1 MDADAVGMTYQKLGA
16 LLFSW
21 AVILVI
27 LVVASQSNYLLFH
40 TAIEL
45 ASIVVS
51 VSIFVL
57 AWNSQRYCSNQFFS
71 VLGVALLCTACLD
84 LLHTMVYKGMGVFPS
99 YGPNI
104 ATQLWIAARYLHSF
118 SFVLALS
125 MLHRPVRASL
135 LLALYAGITV
145 LGLWSI
151 LSAGIFPDCFIEG
164 RGLTTFKKASELLI
178 CGLFGL
184 GLIMLQARRELFGRR
199 VYLLLSLSVVAA
211 ICAEFA
217 FVFYV
222 DVYGISNMVGHL
234 FKLISVS
241 LLYVGVVRTGLREPL
256 EVVFRELKQKDEQL
270 VRVNEELVTA
280 NELLEQKVAERT
292 ADLHQSV
299 DELHL
304 QTRLLEAEVSER
316 QKAQEE
322 LKVAKEAAEAA
333 SRAKSAFL
341 ANMSHE
347 LRTPL
352 SGVVGMAQLL
362 GMSSVTDEQK
372 EYLDILQCSADNLS
386 SLISD
391 ILDITKIE
399 SEQYTLNNV
408 EYSFRESIGEV
419 VKMLQRRI
427 EEKNLSVHIDVS
439 ERIPELITGDR
450 LRFMQIISNLLSN
463 AIKFTEQGEVRI
475 GATVKEH
482 YDSTLLLEVQV
493 SDTGIG
499 IAKQDREQIFQL
511 FTQVDDS
518 YTRRFGGAGLGLA
531 ICRKLTELMGGSLW
545 VESEPEQGST
555 FHLLLPCNVASRP
568 TPGQEYPVT
577 QESNVPVFACSLP
590 VLVAEDNPA
599 NLKYAKKLLE
609 KLGCKVTEA
618 TDGRQAL
625 EAWEKGSFKL
635 ILMDI
640 QMPELRGDEVV
651 RTIRQREQDT
661 HVPIIAV
668 TAHALNG
675 DRERFLE
682 AGCDGYVAK
691 PFLMGAL
698 ADAIRRL
705 VEPGGNSETV

>member
-1 MDADAVGMTYQKLGA
+1 MGADADDKTYQKFGG
-16 LLFSW
+16 
-21 AVILVI
+21 
-27 LVVASQSNYLLFH
+27 LVVSWVIVLLAFIAISQTNYLLFH
-40 TAIEL
+40 TVVEL

-51 VSIFVL
+51 VSVFVL
-57 AWNSQRYCSNQFFS
+57 AWNSQRYCSNQFFTI
-71 VLGVALLCTACLD
+71 LGVALLCTACLD
-84 LLHTMVYKGMGVFPS
+84 LLHTMVYKGMGVIPS

-104 ATQLWIAARYLHSF
+104 ATQLWIAARYLHSL

-125 MLHRPVRASL
+125 LLHRPVRAQL
-135 LLALYAGITV
+135 LLALYAGITM
-145 LGLWSI
+145 LCFWSI

-164 RGLTTFKKASELLI
+164 RGLTTFKKVSELLI

-184 GLIMLQARRELFGRR
+184 GLIMLQARREMFGRR
-199 VYLLLSLSVVAA
+199 VYLLLSLSVIAA

-241 LLYVGVVRTGLREPL
+241 LLYIGVVQTGVREPL

-270 VRVNEELVTA
+270 VCANAELVTA

-292 ADLHQSV
+292 ADLHHSV
-299 DELHL
+299 DDLHL
-304 QTRLLEAEVSER
+304 QTRLLEAEVAER

-362 GMSSVTDEQK
+362 GMTRVTDEQK
-372 EYLDILQCSADNLS
+372 EYLDTLQCSADNLL

-391 ILDITKIE
+391 ILDITRIE
-399 SEQYTLNNV
+399 SEQYTLNDV
-408 EYSFRESIGEV
+408 EYSFRESIDEV
-419 VKMLQRRI
+419 VKMQQRRI
-427 EEKNLSVHIDVS
+427 EEKGLALHVEVS
-439 ERIPELITGDR
+439 KRIPELITGDR
-450 LRFMQIISNLLSN
+450 LRFMQIVSNLLSN
-463 AIKFTEQGEVRI
+463 AVKFTEQGEIRI
-475 GATVKEH
+475 SATLKEQH
-482 YDSTLLLEVQV
+482 ASTLLLEVQV

-499 IAKQDREQIFQL
+499 IAKQNREQIFQI

-518 YTRRFGGAGLGLA
+518 YTRKFGGAGLGLA
-531 ICRKLTELMGGSLW
+531 ICRKLTELLGGSLW
-545 VESEPEQGST
+545 VESELAHGST
-555 FHLLLPCNVASRP
+555 FHLLLPCSVVSRP
-568 TPGQEYPVT
+568 GIGQEHPV
-577 QESNVPVFACSLP
+577 SRDSSAPAFACSLP

-625 EAWEKGSFKL
+625 EAWEKGNFKL

-640 QMPELRGDEVV
+640 QMPELQGDEVV
-651 RTIRQREQDT
+651 RTIRQREQNT

-668 TAHALNG
+668 TAHAING

-691 PFLMGAL
+691 PFQMDVL

-705 VEPGGNSETV
+705 VEPGNKVKAA

>member
-21 AVILVI
+21 AVILVA
-27 LVVASQSNYLLFH
+27 LVVTSQSNYLLFH
-40 TAIEL
+40 TIIEF

-51 VSIFVL
+51 VCVFVL
-57 AWNSQRYCSNQFFS
+57 AWNSQRYCTNQFFT

-84 LLHTMVYKGMGVFPS
+84 LLHTMVYKGMGVIPA
-99 YGPNI
+99 YGPNV

-118 SFVLALS
+118 SFVIALAL
-125 MLHRPVRASL
+125 LHRPVRASL
-135 LLALYAGITV
+135 LLVLYAGLTV
-145 LGLWSI
+145 LCLWSI

-164 RGLTTFKKASELLI
+164 HGLTTFKKASELLI

-184 GLIMLQARRELFGRR
+184 GLIMLQARRELFGKR
-199 VYLLLSLSVVAA
+199 VYLLLSLSVIAA

-217 FVFYV
+217 FIFYV

-234 FKLISVS
+234 FKLTSVS
-241 LLYVGVVRTGLREPL
+241 LLYVGVVRTGLRDPL
-256 EVVFRELKQKDEQL
+256 ELVFQELKQKDEQL
-270 VRVNEELVTA
+270 VSINAELVAA

-292 ADLHQSV
+292 ANLHQLV

-304 QTRLLEAEVSER
+304 QTRQLEEEVAER

-322 LKVAKEAAEAA
+322 LKLAKEVAEAA
-333 SRAKSAFL
+333 NRAKSAFL

-362 GMSSVTDEQK
+362 GMTSVTDEQK
-372 EYLDILQCSADNLS
+372 EYLDILQCSADNLL

-391 ILDITKIE
+391 ILDLTRIE
-399 SEQYTLNNV
+399 SEQYALNNA
-408 EYSFRESIGEV
+408 EYSFRESIDEV
-419 VKMLQRRI
+419 VKIQQRRI
-427 EEKNLSVHIDVS
+427 EEKGLSVRVEVS
-439 ERIPELITGDR
+439 EQIPELITGDR

-463 AIKFTEQGEVRI
+463 AVKFTEQGGIRI
-475 GATVKEH
+475 GACLKEQQ
-482 YDSTLLLEVQV
+482 DSTLLLEVQV
-493 SDTGIG
+493 HDTGIG
-499 IAKQDREQIFQL
+499 IDRQDREHIFEV

-518 YTRRFGGAGLGLA
+518 YTRKFGGAGLGLA

-545 VESEPEQGST
+545 VESELAQGST
-555 FHLLLPCNVASRP
+555 FHLLLPCSVASRP
-568 TPGQEYPVT
+568 GLD
-577 QESNVPVFACSLP
+577 QESPVLAGANVPTFACSLP

-651 RTIRQREQDT
+651 RVIRQREQDT

-668 TAHALNG
+668 TAHALSG

-691 PFLMGAL
+691 PFQMDAL
-698 ADAIRRL
+698 ADAIKRL
-705 VEPGGNSETV
+705 VNLHNNS